1 LTSALAL
8 ALAGGC
14 ASTSNGGGGSGATPM
29 PAIPAGPPV
38 AAHANLAGS
47 RCHGATCTCRDARG
61 SAAENPPPDEGH
73 KRFEVRLA
81 ALGGSAALSSPTLG
95 DFAAGEDESCYYID
109 VVPGTTHDV
118 SFVARER
125 RAEGGVGPS
134 LAIAEYGPKGPW
146 WYDVVNVHCAGPDGK
161 CNRDAADEWGA
172 DIKKRKRG
180 RIDPCGSAVVTHL
193 TWDTSGGSGAREMGL
208 FRDFSVRFTMEV
220 KKFATQFAPGST
232 ECVPK

>member
-1 LTSALAL
+1 MTLAIVV

-14 ASTSNGGGGSGATPM
+14 ASSSGSTGGATT
-29 PAIPAGPPV
+29 PAGPTSRAGAV
-38 AAHANLAGS
+38 SANLAGS
-47 RCHGATCTCRDARG
+47 RCHGATCACRDPRG
-61 SAAENPPPDEGH
+61 PAVENPPPDEGH

-81 ALGGSAALSSPTLG
+81 ALEGSASLSSPTLG
-95 DFAAGEDESCYYID
+95 DLSSSGDEVCYYID

-118 SFVARER
+118 TFVAREGR
-125 RAEGGVGPS
+125 PEGGVGPT

-146 WYDVVNVHCAGPDGK
+146 WYDVINVHCAGPEGK

-180 RIDPCGSAVVTHL
+180 RIDPCGSSVVTHL
-193 TWDTSGGSGAREMGL
+193 TWDTSGGGGARELGL
-208 FRDFSVRFTMEV
+208 FRDLTVKFTMEV